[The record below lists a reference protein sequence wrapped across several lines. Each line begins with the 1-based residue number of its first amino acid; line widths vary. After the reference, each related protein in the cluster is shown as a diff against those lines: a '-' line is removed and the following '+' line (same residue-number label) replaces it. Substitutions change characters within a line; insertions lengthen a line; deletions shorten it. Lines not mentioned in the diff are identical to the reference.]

1 MFPKEGAKSPVNA
14 TMSEKLSFKLP
25 EKPTTLMKSQF
36 ESAEKL
42 SATQLTENFTKSDNV
57 TLFTASPRLKPCNQL
72 TLQTNNNDELLT
84 LRQSPRKKMAPAV
97 ADHAES
103 VTKSVGN
110 EGKSNNNFVSFS
122 LEKMLPNSSLLLRS
136 RNKAK
141 QRFTD
146 SLHEAVAHAERSSAA
161 FPIRSTSTPANKGK
175 CFGQEY
181 DVYAIPDDDDNDN
194 DNSNLSLR
202 QRTTL
207 KSNLVDK
214 SVPSVRRKSA
224 RCPAE
229 SAFAGL
235 KGSDTTVFPVACV
248 VDNRKKMI
256 TEYDRKSTVRKRN
269 SSEISSTSSKRKTSA
284 AISGES
290 PARSSKRLKTL
301 GEPFLSQ
308 SPSRN
313 LRARQSTISSECV
326 SLTDKVE
333 GTGSASNTEVYCMS
347 VSDSVS
353 TTDCREVI
361 IVSDLSIRDRE
372 VITVVDDMKC
382 CETPT
387 ASPACKRLSISTAK
401 ELTENQKSATLHI
414 CHQMSPD
421 LPGNGRRRSLRKRTA
436 CNGCTC
442 ESQES
447 AKAAK
452 KGGR

>member
-1 MFPKEGAKSPVNA
+1 MFPIEGAKSPVNA
-14 TMSEKLSFKLP
+14 IMSEKSPFKLAD
-25 EKPTTLMKSQF
+25 KPTTLMKWPL
-36 ESAEKL
+36 ESTEKL
-42 SATQLTENFTKSDNV
+42 SATHLTENFTKSDNV
-57 TLFTASPRLKPCNQL
+57 TLFTALPRLKPCSQV

-103 VTKSVGN
+103 ITKGVGN
-110 EGKSNNNFVSFS
+110 EGESNNNFVSFS
-122 LEKMLPNSSLLLRS
+122 SEKMLPNSSLLLRS

-141 QRFTD
+141 QRFTE
-146 SLHEAVAHAERSSAA
+146 SLHEAVARVEHSSAA

-207 KSNLVDK
+207 KSSLVDR

-224 RCPAE
+224 RCTAE
-229 SAFAGL
+229 SAFTGL
-235 KGSDTTVFPVACV
+235 KGIDTTVVPVACV
-248 VDNRKKMI
+248 VDIRKKMI
-256 TEYDRKSTVRKRN
+256 TEYDWKSTVHKRN

-333 GTGSASNTEVYCMS
+333 GTVSASNTEVYCMS

-353 TTDCREVI
+353 TTDCHEVI

-372 VITVVDDMKC
+372 ITVVDDMKF

-387 ASPACKRLSISTAK
+387 ALPICKRLSISTAK
-401 ELTENQKSATLHI
+401 DLTENQKSTTLHI

-421 LPGNGRRRSLRKRTA
+421 LPGNSRRRSLRKRTA